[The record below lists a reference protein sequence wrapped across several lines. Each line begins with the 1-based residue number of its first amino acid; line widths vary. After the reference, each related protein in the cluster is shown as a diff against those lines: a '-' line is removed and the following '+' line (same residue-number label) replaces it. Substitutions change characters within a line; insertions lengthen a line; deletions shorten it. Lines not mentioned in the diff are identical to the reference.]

1 MKKVIGLCLV
11 LLISS
16 VSVFAQD
23 GKRGAK
29 KGGDPA
35 QRCEKMI
42 ADLKL
47 DEKQAADFRKVEAE
61 FRDKMKAERK
71 QADLDRRRISINN
84 ISKSN
89 ASSLLVKDMVARN
102 EKMTPVSYCLERESF
117 FMGQEFIMF
126 LLSGFSRE
134 P

>member
-16 VSVFAQD
+16 VSVFCPRWQT
-23 GKRGAK
+23 RCK
-29 KGGDPA
+29 KKEVI
-35 QRCEKMI
+35 RHNVVKKMI

-71 QADLDRRRISINN
+71 QADLDRR
-84 ISKSN
+84 
-89 ASSLLVKDMVARN
+89 
-102 EKMTPVSYCLERESF
+102 KMRER
-117 FMGQEFIMF
+117 
-126 LLSGFSRE
+126 
-134 P
+134 

>member
-23 GKRGAK
+23 GKRRTK

-47 DEKQAADFRKVEAE
+47 NEKQAARF
-61 FRDKMKAERK
+61 
-71 QADLDRRRISINN
+71 
-84 ISKSN
+84 
-89 ASSLLVKDMVARN
+89 
-102 EKMTPVSYCLERESF
+102 P
-117 FMGQEFIMF
+117 
-126 LLSGFSRE
+126 
-134 P
+134 

>member
-1 MKKVIGLCLV
+1 
-11 LLISS
+11 
-16 VSVFAQD
+16 
-23 GKRGAK
+23 
-29 KGGDPA
+29 
-35 QRCEKMI
+35 MI

-71 QADLDRRRISINN
+71 QADLDRRKMREKMMSLRDDRDAEMKKILRISINN

-89 ASSLLVKDMVARN
+89 APSLLVKDMVARN
-102 EKMTPVSYCLERESF
+102 EKTTPVSYCLERESF

>member
-61 FRDKMKAERK
+61 FRDKMKAEMKKILTEDQYKQYLEKQRPQSPRK
-71 QADLDRRRISINN
+71 RHGR
-84 ISKSN
+84 K
-89 ASSLLVKDMVARN
+89 
-102 EKMTPVSYCLERESF
+102 E
-117 FMGQEFIMF
+117 
-126 LLSGFSRE
+126 
-134 P
+134 

>member
-11 LLISS
+11 LLVSS
-16 VSVFAQD
+16 VSVFAQG
-23 GKRGAK
+23 GKRSAK

-61 FRDKMKAERK
+61 FRDKMEAERK
-71 QADLDRRRISINN
+71 QLDSDRQKMR
-84 ISKSN
+84 
-89 ASSLLVKDMVARN
+89 
-102 EKMTPVSYCLERESF
+102 EKMTAMRNDRDAEMKKILTEDQYKQYLEKQRPRSPRKGHGRME
-117 FMGQEFIMF
+117 
-126 LLSGFSRE
+126 
-134 P
+134 

>member
-61 FRDKMKAERK
+61 FRDKSGKKTGRFGSSEDARK
-71 QADLDRRRISINN
+71 DDELA
-84 ISKSN
+84 
-89 ASSLLVKDMVARN
+89 
-102 EKMTPVSYCLERESF
+102 
-117 FMGQEFIMF
+117 G
-126 LLSGFSRE
+126 
-134 P
+134 

>member
-11 LLISS
+11 LLVSS
-16 VSVFAQD
+16 VSVFAQS
-23 GKRGAK
+23 GKRSAK

-71 QADLDRRRISINN
+71 QADWDRRKMR
-84 ISKSN
+84 
-89 ASSLLVKDMVARN
+89 
-102 EKMTPVSYCLERESF
+102 EKMMSLRDDRDAEMKKILTEDQYKQYLEKQRLQSPRKRHGRKE
-117 FMGQEFIMF
+117 
-126 LLSGFSRE
+126 
-134 P
+134 

>member
-71 QADLDRRRISINN
+71 QADWDRRKMR
-84 ISKSN
+84 
-89 ASSLLVKDMVARN
+89 
-102 EKMTPVSYCLERESF
+102 EKMMSLRDAEMKKILTEDQYKQYLEKQRLQSPRKRHGRKE
-117 FMGQEFIMF
+117 
-126 LLSGFSRE
+126 
-134 P
+134 

>member
-61 FRDKMKAERK
+61 FREKKTGRFGSSENARK
-71 QADLDRRRISINN
+71 DDELA
-84 ISKSN
+84 
-89 ASSLLVKDMVARN
+89 
-102 EKMTPVSYCLERESF
+102 
-117 FMGQEFIMF
+117 G
-126 LLSGFSRE
+126 
-134 P
+134 

>member
-61 FRDKMKAERK
+61 FREKMEAERK
-71 QADLDRRRISINN
+71 QADLDRQKRRKDRCQPYPLRISKGRRYCQDYSGFTQSSRRICG
-84 ISKSN
+84 
-89 ASSLLVKDMVARN
+89 R
-102 EKMTPVSYCLERESF
+102 P
-117 FMGQEFIMF
+117 
-126 LLSGFSRE
+126 
-134 P
+134 

>member
-61 FRDKMKAERK
+61 FRDMSLRDDRDAEMKKILTEDQYKQYLEKQRPQSPRK
-71 QADLDRRRISINN
+71 RHGR
-84 ISKSN
+84 K
-89 ASSLLVKDMVARN
+89 
-102 EKMTPVSYCLERESF
+102 E
-117 FMGQEFIMF
+117 
-126 LLSGFSRE
+126 
-134 P
+134 